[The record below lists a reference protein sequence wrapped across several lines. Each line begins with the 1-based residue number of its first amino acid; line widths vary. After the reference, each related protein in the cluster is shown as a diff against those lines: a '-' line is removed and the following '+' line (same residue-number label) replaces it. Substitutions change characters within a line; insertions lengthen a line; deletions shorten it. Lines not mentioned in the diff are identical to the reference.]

1 MSFSRKIFAPSHS
14 EKQRLLGTGP
24 QIAAPAVCSS
34 GWLEET
40 LNKNN

>member
-1 MSFSRKIFAPSHS
+1 MSFSRKIFATSHS
-14 EKQRLLGTGP
+14 EKQRLPEQP
-24 QIAAPAVCSS
+24 QICGAKVCGS